1 MPPTFYN
8 RKETKKME
16 NKTLVQKLN
25 SQIAELKSD
34 NKSLMAKV
42 RKYEFVIED
51 TAKAKKK
58 YEAELKSC
66 RKLAAA
72 YTDAIK
78 EAQKTKRDLTEQMEK
93 EIQNFRKQS
102 KKILEG

>member
-1 MPPTFYN
+1 
-8 RKETKKME
+8 ME

-25 SQIAELKSD
+25 SQIAELKAD

-42 RKYEFVIED
+42 RKYESIIED
-51 TAKAKKK
+51 TAKSKKN
-58 YEAELKSC
+58 YETELKAC
-66 RKLAAA
+66 RKLATA
-72 YTDAIK
+72 YTEAIK

-93 EIQNFRKQS
+93 EIQDFRKQS

>member
-1 MPPTFYN
+1 
-8 RKETKKME
+8 ME

-25 SQIAELKSD
+25 SQITELKSD
-34 NKSLMAKV
+34 NKSLITKV
-42 RKYEFVIED
+42 RKYESIIED

-72 YTDAIK
+72 YTEAIK

-102 KKILEG
+102 RKILEV

>member
-1 MPPTFYN
+1 
-8 RKETKKME
+8 ME

-25 SQIAELKSD
+25 SQIAELKAD

-42 RKYEFVIED
+42 RKYESIIED
-51 TAKAKKK
+51 TDKAKKK

-72 YTDAIK
+72 YTEAIK
-78 EAQKTKRDLTEQMEK
+78 EAQKTKRDLQSRWK
-93 EIQNFRKQS
+93 RKFRISASSQKRF
-102 KKILEG
+102 

>member
-1 MPPTFYN
+1 
-8 RKETKKME
+8 ME

-25 SQIAELKSD
+25 NRIAELEAD
-34 NKSLMAKV
+34 NRSLMAKV
-42 RKYEFVIED
+42 RKYEDTIEVTTKTKED
-51 TAKAKKK
+51 
-58 YEAELKSC
+58 YEAELTAC

-72 YTDAIK
+72 YTEAIK
-78 EAQKTKRDLTEQMEK
+78 EAQKTKRVLTEQMQK

>member
-1 MPPTFYN
+1 
-8 RKETKKME
+8 ME

-25 SQIAELKSD
+25 SQITELKAD
-34 NKSLMAKV
+34 NKALTAKV
-42 RKYEFVIED
+42 RKYESIIED
-51 TAKAKKK
+51 TAKAKKN
-58 YEAELKSC
+58 YETELQAC
-66 RKLAAA
+66 RKLAVA
-72 YTDAIK
+72 YTEAIK

>member
-1 MPPTFYN
+1 
-8 RKETKKME
+8 ME

-25 SQIAELKSD
+25 SQITELKAD
-34 NKSLMAKV
+34 NKALTEKV
-42 RKYEFVIED
+42 RKYESIIED
-51 TAKAKKK
+51 TAKAKKN
-58 YEAELKSC
+58 YETELKAC

-72 YTDAIK
+72 YTEAVK

-93 EIQNFRKQS
+93 EIQDFRKQS

>member
-1 MPPTFYN
+1 
-8 RKETKKME
+8 ME

-25 SQIAELKSD
+25 SQITELKAD
-34 NKSLMAKV
+34 NKALMAKV
-42 RKYEFVIED
+42 RKYESIIED
-51 TAKAKKK
+51 TAKAKKN
-58 YEAELKSC
+58 YETELQAC
-66 RKLAAA
+66 RKLAAS
-72 YTDAIK
+72 YTEAIK

>member
-1 MPPTFYN
+1 
-8 RKETKKME
+8 ME

-25 SQIAELKSD
+25 SQIAGLKAD

-42 RKYEFVIED
+42 RKYESIIED
-51 TAKAKKK
+51 TDKAKKK

-72 YTDAIK
+72 YTEAIK

>member
-8 RKETKKME
+8 RKETIKME
-16 NKTLVQKLN
+16 NKTLIQKLN
-25 SQIAELKSD
+25 SQIAELKAD

-42 RKYEFVIED
+42 RKYESIIED

-58 YEAELKSC
+58 YETELKSC

-72 YTDAIK
+72 YTEAIK
-78 EAQKTKRDLTEQMEK
+78 EAQKTKRDLTEKMEK
-93 EIQNFRKQS
+93 EIQDFRKQS